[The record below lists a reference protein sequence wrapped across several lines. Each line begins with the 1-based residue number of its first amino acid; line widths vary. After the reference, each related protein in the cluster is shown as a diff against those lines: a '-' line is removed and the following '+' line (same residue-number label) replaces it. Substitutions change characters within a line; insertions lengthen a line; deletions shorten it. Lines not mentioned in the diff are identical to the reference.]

1 MRHQDHSGKRDAL
14 IKIMNATYET
24 VRVIEAEHGLSVGDK
39 DFRPRIEYFHDA
51 VRVLSHR
58 PEDMYLPKTRL
69 SVEHLAYD
77 MSCLRYIQER
87 PLAKL
92 NPGTPSPKTRT
103 PPEGMAKLPAIPG
116 AVNQP
121 VAVVP
126 KAMTPYVKVE
136 LAEHYRSYTV
146 LYAALFAETADINFQ
161 TRQSEN
167 DTKVEDMAQIEQM
180 IKLLEQGQ
188 MQLEQVE
195 QAIEQL
201 EDVALRTEL
210 MAILHKRG
218 QKKREMFAL
227 LGNTLKQ
234 WMWGVDAE
242 TKSMDKAHMNFLS
255 GQMVMYQ
262 ESKDLI
268 RKLSAQG
275 MAMAG
280 KFLEDALS
288 QAAGR
293 GQGQGR

>member
-1 MRHQDHSGKRDAL
+1 MRHEDHSGKRDAL
-14 IKIMNATYET
+14 IKIMHATYES
-24 VRVIEAEHGLSVGDK
+24 VRAIEHAHGLSVGDN

-58 PEDMYLPKTRL
+58 PQDMYLPRTRL

-87 PLAKL
+87 PLVKL
-92 NPGTPSPKTRT
+92 NPGAPSPKTRT
-103 PPEGMAKLPAIPG
+103 PPEGLLQLPPAPG
-116 AVNQP
+116 VVNLPVQAPQP
-121 VAVVP
+121 LSP
-126 KAMTPYVKVE
+126 YLKAE
-136 LAEHYRSYTV
+136 LSEHYRTYTV
-146 LYAALFAETADINFQ
+146 LYAALFAETADINFT
-161 TRQSEN
+161 TRANEN

-180 IKLLEQGQ
+180 IKMLEQGQ

-195 QAIEQL
+195 QAIEQV
-201 EDVALRTEL
+201 EDMALRTQL
-210 MAILHKRG
+210 MAILHQRG
-218 QKKREMFAL
+218 QRKREKFAL
-227 LGNTLKQ
+227 LQHTLRQ
-234 WMWGVDAE
+234 WMWGVDMD
-242 TKSMDKAHMNFLS
+242 TKAMDKAHMSFLS

-280 KFLEDALS
+280 KFLEEALS